1 MHIGRVVSCLD
12 SEHYHAHRYKSDSRC
27 FFPNLT
33 MIISLKIDIN
43 VHNLSDLQITPSPWR
58 VTPVH
63 SLALLSPIWR
73 RRRRRVVGRVGS
85 ALSDR
90 QRRRSPVAVCHAR
103 IRLGS
108 DRQDAA
114 AHRQAVRAR
123 SADPADRPAA
133 RHPSRSAAAAD
144 RRAGPADTAA
154 SISPHVTRKDTLLPV
169 RRLKIVLAPYLRYLK
184 SGQVIIKFCA
194 SSSFHT
200 SLVLVINRS

>member
-1 MHIGRVVSCLD
+1 M
-12 SEHYHAHRYKSDSRC
+12 SDSRL
-27 FFPNLT
+27 FIYSSRFNNYNF
-33 MIISLKIDIN
+33 IKK
-43 VHNLSDLQITPSPWR
+43 HNCTQSPPDLQ
-58 VTPVH
+58 VTPPPWCVT
-63 SLALLSPIWR
+63 SVPRTPPVPCDL
-73 RRRRRVVGRVGS
+73 RRRVVGRVGS